1 MLGDTAGCLK
11 PVCGL
16 PQPSCAECLNEEVFT
31 TLAQAVLFDAEP
43 LRDTMGQRLPI
54 RGLAHERRGPVGE
67 PGGGKMPINP
77 ERGSPLWGADPK
89 AKNWRSW
96 VLPIVSVAA
105 WCAVAGGAFLLA
117 RVVTG

>member
-1 MLGDTAGCLK
+1 
-11 PVCGL
+11 
-16 PQPSCAECLNEEVFT
+16 
-31 TLAQAVLFDAEP
+31 
-43 LRDTMGQRLPI
+43 
-54 RGLAHERRGPVGE
+54 
-67 PGGGKMPINP
+67 MPINP